1 MSPPCSPI
9 GETTPRTT
17 SSTRS
22 GSRVGLRTLISS
34 SRPTIRSTGLTSCS
48 VPAALPLPR
57 GVRMWS
63 YTNASAMA
71 SYSVMGNRAIRAC
84 ALDCDTI
91 TVTVKA
97 AGPVAEVTDP
107 PGRTRRPMDDSGEAP
122 RELLTLDELTARVG
136 MSVRNIRFYATK
148 GLVPPPIRRG
158 RSGYYS
164 RDHVARLELVS
175 ELQAHGFTLSAI
187 EKYLARI
194 PADASPETIA
204 LHRTLLAPWMAEL
217 PETLSRRELGRRA
230 GRPLSD
236 DDLDTLNALGIVF
249 PTKQGKYQVAIAHLS
264 VGVALL
270 DLGMPLD
277 AALAAQDIF
286 TEHGRKVAEELT
298 DLFRTKVWPAYK
310 EGDSTPE
317 QLREVVE
324 RFK

>member
-1 MSPPCSPI
+1 MSRLLDDGLPSIVTPMLLASTLGGCDLRPNRLVVPPARR
-9 GETTPRTT
+9 RTED
-17 SSTRS
+17 SMPDLSDEPM
-22 GSRVGLRTLISS
+22 TLAE
-34 SRPTIRSTGLTSCS
+34 LTS
-48 VPAALPLPR
+48 
-57 GVRMWS
+57 
-63 YTNASAMA
+63 
-71 SYSVMGNRAIRAC
+71 
-84 ALDCDTI
+84 
-91 TVTVKA
+91 
-97 AGPVAEVTDP
+97 
-107 PGRTRRPMDDSGEAP
+107 
-122 RELLTLDELTARVG
+122 RVG
-136 MSVRNIRFYATK
+136 MSVRNVRFYTSK

-158 RSGYYS
+158 RSGYYTA
-164 RDHVARLELVS
+164 DHVARLELVS

-187 EKYLARI
+187 ERYVARI

-249 PTKQGKYQVAIAHLS
+249 PTKQGKFQVAIAHLS

-286 TEHGRKVAEELT
+286 TEHGRQVAAELT
-298 DLFRTKVWPAYK
+298 ELFRTKVWPAYR
-310 EGDSTPE
+310 EGDSSPE

-324 RFK
+324 RFKPVTIAALVTAYESAVNETKRETVVRRTR